1 MSITTS
7 APRHSAAMSPKEQAT
22 LTLLARSY
30 KAAEIA
36 NLLGV
41 SPNYV
46 YALIRLLKARFGAS
60 TVAGIV
66 SGAIGE
72 GTIAPDGTF
81 LDENETTAV
90 EGDPSKDDSPD
101 EQ

>member
-30 KAAEIA
+30 RAAEIA
-36 NLLGV
+36 RLLGL

-81 LDENETTAV
+81 LGDNEASTDEA
-90 EGDPSKDDSPD
+90 GQSKDDNPNA
-101 EQ
+101 Q

>member
-36 NLLGV
+36 RLLGV

-66 SGAIGE
+66 SGAIGA

-81 LDENETTAV
+81 LDEQATSADEAH
-90 EGDPSKDDSPD
+90 PSNDDIPD
-101 EQ
+101 AQ